1 MLNEAVVNT
10 EGERKAARFFTF
22 GKLWSRLRFCEVWV
36 RFGVVGC
43 GFCVLLL
50 FF

>member
-10 EGERKAARFFTF
+10 EGEGKAAQFFTF
-22 GKLWSRLRFCEVWV
+22 GKLWSCLWFCGVWV

-50 FF
+50 LF